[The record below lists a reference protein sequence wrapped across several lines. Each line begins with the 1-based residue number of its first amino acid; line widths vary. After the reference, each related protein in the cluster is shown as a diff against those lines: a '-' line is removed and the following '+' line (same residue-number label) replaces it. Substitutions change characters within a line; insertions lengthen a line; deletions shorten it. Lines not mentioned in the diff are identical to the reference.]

1 MEHFLNMDYEEKRS
15 KKYEEL
21 LSFFFHS
28 RTNML
33 HVFPTPVYGVK
44 IQPGQI
50 S

>member
-1 MEHFLNMDYEEKRS
+1 MEHFLNMDYEEKGAKS
-15 KKYEEL
+15 MKSCYL
-21 LSFFFHS
+21 FFFHS
-28 RTNML
+28 RTNMR

>member
-1 MEHFLNMDYEEKRS
+1 MEHFLNMDYEEKGAKS
-15 KKYEEL
+15 MKSCYL
-21 LSFFFHS
+21 FFHS